1 MFEKII
7 ARQFPRLLTQACRDE
22 NSPFYGCFDR
32 NWWHYRIRDFSSAI
46 LQQGGYTAHLYSQ
59 LEGYTKYD
67 HELKQLARAATVFWN
82 MRAKKR
88 GAFEEYYPW
97 EQGYPP
103 LAFSSLAMAKLAL
116 DEIVHPDEIAVGLK
130 KAAKQVQRRFES
142 QAGNQQVAGL
152 AALAVI
158 RKISPE
164 LVNDEKYNSLK
175 KHTLALQNEEG
186 WYTEYDGPDLGYLSV
201 TLDCLWDLYDVT
213 NDTDYLA
220 SAEKALGFMHSF
232 VAHRFEGAGM
242 HNARNTD
249 YIVPYGICRFKEHED
264 ASVREKSEAM
274 LTLLYDRMEDENH
287 FFHAIDD
294 RYWSHYI
301 GHSLVR
307 AELFLQ
313 GKVNPATIGST
324 AKRGESATEAADK
337 TKKAG
342 KITLETVREA
352 IIPGDR
358 SAKAGNSDSGFSCI
372 AAGYIF
378 RNLQNSSKHILIA
391 AKKGG
396 VFSLYD
402 QAGTLLSD
410 YGWVAISGKKQYVN
424 HWWSKEWDVQEKDDH
439 VIISGSMFP
448 HKEKVSTPFLHFG
461 LRVVSFVFGSALTSL
476 LRNVLIFKSGS
487 SGMHFRRRI
496 DLSADALVV
505 TDTIE
510 GIGKKVSLVK
520 APRASKR
527 HVASADS
534 WHREDFNLEKMTEPI
549 ETIVRDDNSV
559 VITRIINLP

>member
-1 MFEKII
+1 
-7 ARQFPRLLTQACRDE
+7 
-22 NSPFYGCFDR
+22 
-32 NWWHYRIRDFSSAI
+32 
-46 LQQGGYTAHLYSQ
+46 SQ
-59 LEGYTKYD
+59 LESYTKYE
-67 HELKQLARAATVFWN
+67 HELKQLAHAAAVFWN
-82 MRAKKR
+82 QRAKKR

-116 DEIVHPDEIAVGLK
+116 DEVIHPDEIAEGLK
-130 KAAKQVQRRFES
+130 KAAKQLQRRFES
-142 QAGNQQVAGL
+142 QAGNQQMAGL

-158 RKISPE
+158 RKITPE
-164 LVNDEKYNSLK
+164 LVKEEKYFFLK
-175 KHTLALQNEEG
+175 KQTLALQDKEG

-213 NDTDYLA
+213 GDTDYLV
-220 SAEKALGFMHSF
+220 SAEKALGFMHGF
-232 VAHRFEGAGM
+232 VARRFEGAGM

-249 YIVPYGICRFKEHED
+249 YIVPYGICRFLGHED
-264 ASVREKSEAM
+264 AKTREKSETIVAS
-274 LTLLYDRMEDENH
+274 LLNRMEDEDH

-301 GHSLVR
+301 GHSVVR
-307 AELFLQ
+307 AELFLEEKINPKTFGGAEKD
-313 GKVNPATIGST
+313 GKSAVNAG
-324 AKRGESATEAADK
+324 DK
-337 TKKAG
+337 AEKVG
-342 KITLETVREA
+342 K
-352 IIPGDR
+352 
-358 SAKAGNSDSGFSCI
+358 
-372 AAGYIF
+372 AGYIF
-378 RNLQNSSKHILIA
+378 RDLQNSNKHILIT

-396 VFSLYD
+396 VFSLYN
-402 QAGTLLSD
+402 QTGTLMSD

-424 HWWSKEWDVQEKDDH
+424 HWWSKEWDVQEEESS
-439 VIISGSMFP
+439 VVISGSMFP

-461 LRVVSFVFGSALTSL
+461 LRVVSFVFGSALTRL

-487 SGMHFRRRI
+487 SGIHFRRRI
-496 DLSADALVV
+496 DLSADSVIV

-510 GIGKKVSLVK
+510 GISKKVMLVK

-534 WHREDFNLEKMTEPI
+534 WHREDLALEKMAEPM